1 MIGVVTDTLK
11 EDIVAPKAMIDGLKK
26 SKLSLEG
33 NIEAMTLQDAP
44 VLVIVNLT
52 TNQEVRIKL
61 MIDIT
66 IVSQEVIVA
75 ALMASDL
82 SVMETSL
89 KMEF

>member
-11 EDIVAPKAMIDGLKK
+11 EDIVAPKAMIDGLRK

-33 NIEAMTLQDAP
+33 NIEAMTLLDAP

-82 SVMETSL
+82 SEMGTSL